1 MRQPNQ
7 VKTQAATAG
16 KKKKAYEKSQLNS
29 VNILKIMSPGGKLKI
44 KRKT

>member
-16 KKKKAYEKSQLNS
+16 KKKAYEKSQLNS

>member
-16 KKKKAYEKSQLNS
+16 KKKGLREVSTQLGEYFKNN
-29 VNILKIMSPGGKLKI
+29 VARRQIEN
-44 KRKT
+44 

>member
-16 KKKKAYEKSQLNS
+16 KKGLREVSTQLGEYF
-29 VNILKIMSPGGKLKI
+29 KIMSPGGKLKI